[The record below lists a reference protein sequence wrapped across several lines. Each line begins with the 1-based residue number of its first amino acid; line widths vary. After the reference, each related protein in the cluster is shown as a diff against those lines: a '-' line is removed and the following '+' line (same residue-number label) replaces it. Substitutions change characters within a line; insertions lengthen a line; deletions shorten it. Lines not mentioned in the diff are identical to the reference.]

1 MGLVRTVLAFA
12 LLQAPAA
19 PPASPPP
26 VEEFTRT
33 VDFRVTGEKG
43 ARVEG
48 LTPEE
53 VAVIEDGT
61 ARAVLRVQRDT
72 RPLTVA
78 ILVDSS
84 APQATTF
91 RLNLVTAVGSFVRQ
105 LPEGARYSIW
115 ITGDR
120 PREVV
125 EVTEDRGKAVPALR
139 KVFPNGGHVVLDAL
153 VEVAEKLNQREGE
166 RTLMVV
172 VTGIG
177 IGFTNSSRQAVVD
190 QVLRE
195 RVPVMAV
202 QFEERGSTDIAAG
215 SEQVPRTDY
224 DYVLSNI
231 TKDGVYERPLSA
243 MGVDTALDKVAAA
256 LAGSWRATYATTE
269 TGKVKKLEVQVARP
283 GVKVQAGGDTR

>member
-1 MGLVRTVLAFA
+1 MGIIRTVLALA
-12 LLQAPAA
+12 LLQAP
-19 PPASPPP
+19 PPSPATPPP
-26 VEEFTRT
+26 VEEITRT

-43 ARVEG
+43 APVEG

-78 ILVDSS
+78 ILVDTS
-84 APQATTF
+84 APQATTL
-91 RLNLVTAVGSFVRQ
+91 RLNVVTAVGSFVRQ
-105 LPEGARYSIW
+105 LPPGARYSIW

-139 KVFPNGGHVVLDAL
+139 KVFPNGGNVVFDAL
-153 VEVAEKLNQREGE
+153 VEVAEKLKEREGE
-166 RTLMVV
+166 RTVMVV

-177 IGFTNSSRQAVVD
+177 IGFSSSSRESVVD
-190 QVLRE
+190 RVRRG

-202 QFEERGSTDIAAG
+202 QFEERGSTDVVAG
-215 SEQVPRTDY
+215 SEQVPRYDY
-224 DYVLSNI
+224 DYVLSNL
-231 TKDGVYERPLSA
+231 TKGGVYERPLSA

-256 LAGSWRATYATTE
+256 LAGSWRATYATPE
-269 TGKVKKLEVQVARP
+269 TGKPEKLEVQVARP
-283 GVKVQAGGDTR
+283 GVKAQVGDTR